1 MKRRRDSDVCGVV
14 VIDKPRGPTSFDV
27 VAEVRRRMHTA
38 RVGHT
43 GTLDPMATG
52 ILPICLGE
60 ACKLVPFLTDCD
72 KAYEADVVFGIGT
85 TTGDAEGDVVARTSV
100 DGLTAERVALQAEKL
115 VGEIMQ
121 TPPMYSAIKIDGQR
135 LYDLARQGI
144 EVERKARPVTV
155 RSLSVMP
162 VEGDGGAVY
171 RLRITCTKGTYIRV
185 IAEDLGALLG
195 VPAHLSML
203 RRTAVGRFDLA
214 QAVQLRD
221 LSSDTPLVGLADA
234 VDHLPTTIV
243 DEEGARRIRAGQERW
258 LFALATPPHE
268 GRSRIV
274 DQQNCLVAVI
284 ARAGQK
290 IVFER
295 VFVDSSGALGANTGN
310 LQPL

>member
-1 MKRRRDSDVCGVV
+1 MKRRKGGDVHGVIV
-14 VIDKPRGPTSFDV
+14 VDKPRGPTSFDV

-52 ILPICLGE
+52 ILPVCLGE
-60 ACKLVPFLTDCD
+60 ATKLVPFLTDCD
-72 KAYEADVVFGIGT
+72 KAYEADVVFGVGT
-85 TTGDAEGDVVARTSV
+85 ATGDAEGEVVSRASV
-100 DGLTAERVALQAEKL
+100 DDLLPERVTREAEKL
-115 VGEIMQ
+115 VGDILQ
-121 TPPMYSAIKIDGQR
+121 TPPMYSAIKVGGQR

-155 RSLSVMP
+155 RSLSMAP
-162 VEGDGGAVY
+162 LDGAVY

-185 IAEDLGALLG
+185 IAEDLGARLG

-203 RRTAVGRFDLA
+203 RRTRVGRFGLP
-214 QAVQLRD
+214 AVELTD
-221 LSSDTPLVGLADA
+221 LSAETPLIGLADA
-234 VDHLPTTIV
+234 VDFLPTTFV
-243 DEEGARRIRAGQERW
+243 DEAGARRIRAGQERW
-258 LFALATPPHE
+258 LLALEVPPEE

-274 DQQNCLVAVI
+274 DSENGLVAVI
-284 ARAGQK
+284 ARTGQK

-295 VFVDSSGALGANTGN
+295 VFVDSPGPLSAHIRN